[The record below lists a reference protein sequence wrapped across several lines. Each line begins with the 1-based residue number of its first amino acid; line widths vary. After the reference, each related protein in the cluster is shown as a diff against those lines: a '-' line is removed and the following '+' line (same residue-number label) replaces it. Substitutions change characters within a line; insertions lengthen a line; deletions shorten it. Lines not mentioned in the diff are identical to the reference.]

1 MEKRDFYDVL
11 GVARNANADEI
22 KKAYRRKARDL
33 HPDQNSS
40 NPRAAED
47 FKAVNEAYDVLKD
60 PSKKQMY
67 DQFGHDGLSAAG
79 GASGFQ
85 GREDFGSFFSD
96 VFGDIFGEAMGGRG
110 RSRSQ
115 AVRGSDLR
123 FDLRLKLEEAFTG
136 VDKTV
141 SVESSATC
149 KACNG
154 MGTDG
159 GVSPP
164 QCPTCSG
171 SGRVRAQQGFFTM
184 ERTCPTCQ
192 GGGRVVRDPCKSCAG
207 AGRVREGRT
216 VRVSVPPGV
225 ETGTRI
231 RLSGR
236 GDAGVRGGTSGDL
249 YVFVEIEEHDIFARD
264 ETDIHCTVPV
274 SMTAAALGGEVEVP
288 TIGGE
293 RSKVRIPAGSQSR
306 RRMRLAGKGMPRL
319 RNASQRGDM
328 YIELLVETPVNLS
341 ARQKE
346 LLREF
351 DQHGRNNSPQE
362 ESFFGKVKRF
372 LGDVKS

>member
-1 MEKRDFYDVL
+1 MDKRDFYDVL
-11 GVARNANADEI
+11 GVARNATADEI

-33 HPDQNSS
+33 HPDQNSD

-79 GASGFQ
+79 SASGFQ

-207 AGRVREGRT
+207 AGRVRDGRT

-236 GDAGVRGGTSGDL
+236 GDAGVRGGTPGDL
-249 YVFVEIEEHDIFARD
+249 YVFVEIKEHDIFARD
-264 ETDIHCTVPV
+264 ETDIYCTVPV
-274 SMTAAALGGEVEVP
+274 SMTTAALGGEVEVP

-341 ARQKE
+341 ARQKD